1 MVCQI
6 HKTFPRC
13 ARYTKLFFHGVPDTP
28 TSGGR
33 GLCVLSQGGVL
44 KSGSTGPPG
53 GPGPWRCVSASRGG
67 TTHHG
72 CGCMRAWEC
81 AGGGRESGSLSC
93 WSMLEVSAGG
103 RAADRGRGVL
113 QCGLEVRAGQEAWK
127 RREKGATSPGK
138 RLKMKKKRQAITLNP
153 WKTAENEEKRQAITL
168 NPWKTAENEE
178 KGRLLLST
186 PGKTAENEEK
196 GRLLLS
202 GIPDARKRERNFSK
216 CPPWKAK
223 KP

>member
-1 MVCQI
+1 M
-6 HKTFPRC
+6 
-13 ARYTKLFFHGVPDTP
+13 
-28 TSGGR
+28 
-33 GLCVLSQGGVL
+33 L

-113 QCGLEVRAGQEAWK
+113 QCGLEVRAGEGGLLAGRQG
-127 RREKGATSPGK
+127 EKCAAVWPGGESS
-138 RLKMKKKRQAITLNP
+138 R
-153 WKTAENEEKRQAITL
+153 
-168 NPWKTAENEE
+168 
-178 KGRLLLST
+178 
-186 PGKTAENEEK
+186 
-196 GRLLLS
+196 
-202 GIPDARKRERNFSK
+202 
-216 CPPWKAK
+216 
-223 KP
+223 